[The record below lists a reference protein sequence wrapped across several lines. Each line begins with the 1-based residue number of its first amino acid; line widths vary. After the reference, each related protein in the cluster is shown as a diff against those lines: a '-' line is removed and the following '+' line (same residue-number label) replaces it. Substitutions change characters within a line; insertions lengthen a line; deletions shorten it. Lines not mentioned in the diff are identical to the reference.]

1 MKNPPHITLLIVYS
15 QKFYGV
21 ALIPPLIVSVYV
33 ESGRRQQI
41 IIFAIGKN
49 PVYNGTYNH
58 KKGSNMASIF
68 VFPGQGA
75 QSVGM
80 GLDLYKDNA
89 DARAVFDAVDAAL
102 DEKLSDIIFNGPAED
117 LTLTANVQPAIMA
130 TSIAMLR
137 ASDANLPEY
146 VAGHSLGEYTA
157 LCAAGALSVGDAA
170 KLLRVRGNAMQSA
183 VPVGMGLTAVL
194 IGLDIKAVREICSE
208 TDCDV
213 ANDNCPG
220 QVVISGAREI
230 VERTME
236 LAKARGARRAMPLAL
251 SVPVHCRIQ
260 EPAAAQMRSALESV
274 EFKTPVVPI
283 ILNKT
288 CQPTTDVNEI
298 KEALVYQMTHGVR
311 WRESVLNMA
320 ELGITEMIEVGPGN
334 VLTGLCSRIT
344 DKITAKKLEI

>member
-1 MKNPPHITLLIVYS
+1 MS
-15 QKFYGV
+15 
-21 ALIPPLIVSVYV
+21 
-33 ESGRRQQI
+33 
-41 IIFAIGKN
+41 
-49 PVYNGTYNH
+49 
-58 KKGSNMASIF
+58 SIF

-80 GLDLYKDNA
+80 GKELYENNA

-102 DEKLSDIIFNGPAED
+102 DEKLSDIIFNGPAET

-137 ASDANLPEY
+137 ASGAKLPEY

-183 VPVGMGLTAVL
+183 APAGAGLTAVIL
-194 IGLDIKAVREICSE
+194 GLDIDAVREICAE
-208 TDCDV
+208 TNCDV

-220 QVVISGAREI
+220 QVVISGLRDVVEKTIEI
-230 VERTME
+230 
-236 LAKARGARRAMPLAL
+236 AKERGAKRAMPLAL
-251 SVPVHCRIQ
+251 SVPVHCRVQ
-260 EPAAAQMRSALESV
+260 TPAADAMRAALETI

-288 CQPTTDVNEI
+288 CTPTTDIDEI
-298 KEALVYQMTHGVR
+298 KDALVYQMTHGVR

-320 ELGITEMIEVGPGN
+320 TLGITEQIEVGPGN

>member
-1 MKNPPHITLLIVYS
+1 MS
-15 QKFYGV
+15 
-21 ALIPPLIVSVYV
+21 
-33 ESGRRQQI
+33 
-41 IIFAIGKN
+41 
-49 PVYNGTYNH
+49 
-58 KKGSNMASIF
+58 SIF

-80 GLDLYKDNA
+80 GRELYKTNA
-89 DARAVFDAVDAAL
+89 AARAVFDEVDEAL
-102 DEKLSDIIFNGPAED
+102 GQKLSDIIFNGPAED

-137 ASDANLPEY
+137 ASGAPIPEF

-170 KLLRVRGNAMQSA
+170 KLLRVRGNAMQTA
-183 VPVGMGLTAVL
+183 VPVGQGLTAVL
-194 IGLDIKAVREICSE
+194 LGLDIDVVREICAQ

-213 ANDNCPG
+213 ANDNSPG
-220 QVVISGAREI
+220 QVVISGAKDV
-230 VERTME
+230 VEATMAV
-236 LAKARGARRAMPLAL
+236 AKERGAKRAMPLAL

-260 EPAAAQMRSALESV
+260 APAAEEMRVALDNV
-274 EFKTPVVPI
+274 KFNTPRVPLI
-283 ILNKT
+283 SNKT
-288 CQPTTDVNEI
+288 CTPMTDIDEI
-298 KEALVYQMTHGVR
+298 KGALVYQITNGVR

-320 ELGITEMIEVGPGN
+320 DMGITEMIEVGPGN

>member
-1 MKNPPHITLLIVYS
+1 MS
-15 QKFYGV
+15 
-21 ALIPPLIVSVYV
+21 
-33 ESGRRQQI
+33 
-41 IIFAIGKN
+41 
-49 PVYNGTYNH
+49 
-58 KKGSNMASIF
+58 SIF

-80 GLDLYKDNA
+80 GRELYETNV
-89 DARAVFDAVDAAL
+89 DARAVFDAVDTAL
-102 DEKLSDIIFNGPAED
+102 GEKLSDTIFNGPAEE

-137 ASDANLPEY
+137 AAGATIPEY

-157 LCAAGALSVGDAA
+157 LCAAGAISVGDAA

-183 VPVGMGLTAVL
+183 VPVGDGLTAVIL
-194 IGLDIKAVREICSE
+194 GLDIDAVREICAQ

-213 ANDNCPG
+213 ANDNSPG
-220 QVVISGAREI
+220 QVVISGLRET
-230 VERTME
+230 VEKTME
-236 LAKARGARRAMPLAL
+236 LAKSRGAKRAMPLAL
-251 SVPVHCRIQ
+251 SVPVHCRVQ
-260 EPAAAQMRSALESV
+260 SPAADAMRTALESV
-274 EFKTPVVPI
+274 EFKKPIVPI

-288 CQPTTDVNEI
+288 CQPTTDIDEI

-320 ELGITEMIEVGPGN
+320 DLGITDMIEVGPGS

-344 DKITAKKLEI
+344 DKITAQKLEI

>member
-1 MKNPPHITLLIVYS
+1 MS
-15 QKFYGV
+15 
-21 ALIPPLIVSVYV
+21 
-33 ESGRRQQI
+33 
-41 IIFAIGKN
+41 
-49 PVYNGTYNH
+49 
-58 KKGSNMASIF
+58 SIF

-80 GLDLYKDNA
+80 GRDLYENNA
-89 DARAVFDAVDAAL
+89 IARAVFDEVDAAL
-102 DEKLSDIIFNGPAED
+102 GQKLSDIIFNGPAEE

-137 ASDANLPEY
+137 ASGAKLPEF

-183 VPVGMGLTAVL
+183 VPVGQGLTAVL
-194 IGLDIKAVREICSE
+194 LGLDIDAVREICND
-208 TDCDV
+208 TNCDV
-213 ANDNCPG
+213 ANDNSPG

-236 LAKARGARRAMPLAL
+236 MAKERGAKRAMPLAL

-260 EPAAAQMRSALESV
+260 EPAAVEMRVALESV
-274 EFKTPVVPI
+274 KFKTPCVPLI
-283 ILNKT
+283 SNKT
-288 CQPTTDVNEI
+288 CLPMTDVNEI
-298 KEALVYQMTHGVR
+298 KEALVYQITHGVR

-320 ELGITEMIEVGPGN
+320 DMGITEMTEVGPGN

>member
-1 MKNPPHITLLIVYS
+1 MS
-15 QKFYGV
+15 
-21 ALIPPLIVSVYV
+21 
-33 ESGRRQQI
+33 
-41 IIFAIGKN
+41 
-49 PVYNGTYNH
+49 
-58 KKGSNMASIF
+58 SIF

-80 GLDLYKDNA
+80 GRELYETNV
-89 DARAVFDAVDAAL
+89 DARAVFDAVDTAL
-102 DEKLSDIIFNGPAED
+102 GEKLSDTIFNGPAEE

-137 ASDANLPEY
+137 AAGATIPEY

-157 LCAAGALSVGDAA
+157 LCAAGAISVGDAA

-183 VPVGMGLTAVL
+183 VPVGDGLTAVIL
-194 IGLDIKAVREICSE
+194 GLDIDAVREICAQ

-213 ANDNCPG
+213 ANDNSPG
-220 QVVISGAREI
+220 QVVISGLRET
-230 VERTME
+230 VEKTME
-236 LAKARGARRAMPLAL
+236 LAKFRGAKRAMPLAL
-251 SVPVHCRIQ
+251 SVPVHCRVQ
-260 EPAAAQMRSALESV
+260 SPAADAMRAALESV
-274 EFKTPVVPI
+274 EFKKPIVPI

-288 CQPTTDVNEI
+288 CQPTTDIDEI

-320 ELGITEMIEVGPGN
+320 DLGITEMIEVGPGS

-344 DKITAKKLEI
+344 DKITAQKLEI